1 MVRCNEKVLI
11 VDVSLKIATK
21 LAEVELWSSKR
32 WCESMAVVHDRSKS
46 EIKYLVTE
54 MEGDK
59 INVCFH
65 AVEIAEIEEKFK
77 KDLSDL

>member
-1 MVRCNEKVLI
+1 
-11 VDVSLKIATK
+11 
-21 LAEVELWSSKR
+21 
-32 WCESMAVVHDRSKS
+32 MAVVHDRSKS